1 MTIHAYYG
9 DVSHLKN
16 EQKMFEDLLTQL
28 KLHWGN
34 SEDWIYLFYN
44 TMWSG
49 QEIDVIAFTKE
60 AIVVID
66 LKNYSGNL
74 VGSENG
80 EWQINGELEV
90 QGGSQINPF
99 VQIRKNRFA
108 VLEWFKSAELFTDQ
122 NLGFISGCIIL
133 NELSSTQMDL
143 SHSVRKWF
151 YVTDIANSV
160 DTLSRLHTKGIS
172 LASDDIVYLV
182 NKLKLKEY
190 SWDQGVAPRER
201 NLIQSD
207 DRDTPSDNSRD
218 QSSAPIKYTLHD
230 QMEKKF
236 KGVLAPYLFFYGTV
250 IICLA
255 IAFHI
260 ANGMKGEGVGYLFS
274 LIFGR

>member
-1 MTIHAYYG
+1 
-9 DVSHLKN
+9 
-16 EQKMFEDLLTQL
+16 
-28 KLHWGN
+28 
-34 SEDWIYLFYN
+34 
-44 TMWSG
+44 
-49 QEIDVIAFTKE
+49 
-60 AIVVID
+60 
-66 LKNYSGNL
+66 
-74 VGSENG
+74 
-80 EWQINGELEV
+80 
-90 QGGSQINPF
+90 
-99 VQIRKNRFA
+99 
-108 VLEWFKSAELFTDQ
+108 
-122 NLGFISGCIIL
+122 
-133 NELSSTQMDL
+133 MDL

-190 SWDQGVAPRER
+190 SWDQGVAPRVR
-201 NLIQSD
+201 NLIQSE

-260 ANGMKGEGVGYLFS
+260 RLPRETSLLSKIRSVKLKKIPIMNCLIKTSLTKILKIQRCRSIDALKRFS
-274 LIFGR
+274 LNVDR

>member
-1 MTIHAYYG
+1 M
-9 DVSHLKN
+9 
-16 EQKMFEDLLTQL
+16 
-28 KLHWGN
+28 
-34 SEDWIYLFYN
+34 
-44 TMWSG
+44 
-49 QEIDVIAFTKE
+49 
-60 AIVVID
+60 
-66 LKNYSGNL
+66 
-74 VGSENG
+74 
-80 EWQINGELEV
+80 
-90 QGGSQINPF
+90 
-99 VQIRKNRFA
+99 
-108 VLEWFKSAELFTDQ
+108 
-122 NLGFISGCIIL
+122 
-133 NELSSTQMDL
+133 
-143 SHSVRKWF
+143 
-151 YVTDIANSV
+151 

-190 SWDQGVAPRER
+190 SWDQGVAPRVR
-201 NLIQSD
+201 NLIQSE
-207 DRDTPSDNSRD
+207 DRDTPSDNSRN